1 MSSQTPAASQDF
13 VDAPTHP
20 ETRGIE
26 HVAPSERHGRARD
39 LFGVWA
45 APNVSVL
52 NLTIGATMILLGLEI
67 WQAVAVIVAANLLW
81 VLPGL
86 IAIAGPAAGTSGSVI
101 SRALYGV
108 IGNKVVVAFTG
119 WFISAVFLALNW
131 LASSFMGADL
141 LARWGFADPVL
152 GPVVV
157 TLVVSAITVLVAVYG
172 HALIIRSYTAISIG
186 LLVIFLAVTAFA
198 LPTVDW
204 GYRAPEALSGVP
216 LWSAVTIGFTII
228 ASTPLSYINSP
239 DIARYLPRET
249 KPSHIIAATAL
260 GGALPSI
267 FFTVV
272 GALIVTGLDGAAVD
286 AGIESAILGLLP
298 SWLGPLLVLG
308 VMVNTVALNGMTT
321 YTSSMALQSV
331 GVPIR
336 RIPSAIVVGVIGTAL
351 TLYLVMST
359 SLLDAVN
366 LMLQFLVV
374 VSGPAIAVFATD
386 IVLRRNRYD
395 AIDLFD
401 EARGGRYWYTAGWS
415 IPGMAA
421 VLVGGV
427 AAAVCLS
434 TDVWT
439 GPISEAMGWIDLSV
453 PAGIIVSALV
463 YLGLSRTVLGRFDE
477 TPAEPGTRAGR
488 VAPAATA
495 APAPPAASPAAPTT
509 EPAA

>member
-13 VDAPTHP
+13 VDAPTQP

-26 HVAPSERHGRARD
+26 YVSASERHGRARD

-52 NLTIGATMILLGLEI
+52 NFTIGATMILLGLEI

-81 VLPGL
+81 VFPGL

-101 SRALYGV
+101 SRAIYGV
-108 IGNKVVVAFTG
+108 IGNKVIIAFTG

-141 LARWGFADPVL
+141 LAQWGFDDPVL
-152 GPVVV
+152 GPVIV

-172 HALIIRSYTAISIG
+172 HALIIRSYTAISAG
-186 LLVIFLAVTAFA
+186 LLVIFLAVTVFA

-204 GYRAPEALSGVP
+204 SYQAPVPLTGVP
-216 LWSAVTIGFTII
+216 LWSAVTIGFTIL

-260 GGALPSI
+260 GGALPGI

-272 GALIVTGLDGAAVD
+272 GALIATGLSAAAID

-308 VMVNTVALNGMTT
+308 VVVNTIALNGMTT

-366 LMLQFLVV
+366 LMLQFLVI
-374 VSGPAIAVFATD
+374 VSGPAMAIFATD
-386 IVLRRNRYD
+386 IILRRNGYD

-401 EARGGRYWYTAGWS
+401 ERRGGKYWYAGGWS
-415 IPGMAA
+415 IPGMTA
-421 VLVGGV
+421 VVTGGI
-427 AAAVCLS
+427 ATALCLS

-439 GPISEAMGWIDLSV
+439 GPIAELLGWVDLSV
-453 PAGIIVSALV
+453 PVGMTVSALV
-463 YLGLSRTVLGRFDE
+463 YLGLSKAGFGRFDDAG
-477 TPAEPGTRAGR
+477 AESATQG
-488 VAPAATA
+488 APAAET
-495 APAPPAASPAAPTT
+495 ASPAASST
-509 EPAA
+509 ESAA

>member
-13 VDAPTHP
+13 VDAPTQP

-26 HVAPSERHGRARD
+26 VVSPSERHGRARD

-45 APNVSVL
+45 APNVSIL
-52 NLTIGATMILLGLEI
+52 NFTIGATMILLGLEI

-81 VLPGL
+81 VFPGL

-101 SRALYGV
+101 SRALYGI
-108 IGNKVVVAFTG
+108 IGNKVIIAFTG
-119 WFISAVFLALNW
+119 WLVSAVFLALNW

-141 LARWGFADPVL
+141 LAQWGFADPVL
-152 GPVVV
+152 GPVAV

-172 HALIIRSYTAISIG
+172 HGLIIKSYTAISIG

-204 GYRAPEALSGVP
+204 GYQAPEALTGVP
-216 LWSAVTIGFTII
+216 LWSAITIGFTIL

-260 GGALPSI
+260 GGALPGI

-272 GALIVTGLDGAAVD
+272 GALIVTGLTGPQLE

-298 SWLGPLLVLG
+298 TWLGPLLVLA
-308 VMVNTVALNGMTT
+308 VIVNTIALNGMTT

-336 RIPSAIVVGVIGTAL
+336 RIPSAIVIGVIGTAL

-359 SLLDAVN
+359 NLLDAVN
-366 LMLQFLVV
+366 LMLQFLVI
-374 VSGPAIAVFATD
+374 VSGPAMAIFATD
-386 IVLRRNRYD
+386 IVLRRNRYE
-395 AIDLFD
+395 ATDLFD
-401 EARGGRYWYTAGWS
+401 EERGGRYWYTAGWS
-415 IPGMAA
+415 IPGMTS
-421 VLVGGV
+421 VVVGGIAT
-427 AAAVCLS
+427 AACLS

-439 GPISEAMGWIDLSV
+439 GPVSEAMGWVDLSV
-453 PAGIIVSALV
+453 PVGMIVSALV
-463 YLGLSRTVLGRFDE
+463 YLGLSKTGLGRFE
-477 TPAEPGTRAGR
+477 EVPTARTAQVAEAAQPAR
-488 VAPAATA
+488 
-495 APAPPAASPAAPTT
+495 AASPAAPST

>member
-13 VDAPTHP
+13 VDAPTQP

-26 HVAPSERHGRARD
+26 VVSPSERHGRARD

-45 APNVSVL
+45 APNVSIL
-52 NLTIGATMILLGLEI
+52 NFTIGATMILLGLEI

-81 VLPGL
+81 VFPGL

-101 SRALYGV
+101 SRALYGI
-108 IGNKVVVAFTG
+108 IGNKVIIAFTG
-119 WFISAVFLALNW
+119 WLVSAVFLALNW

-141 LARWGFADPVL
+141 LAQWGFADPVF
-152 GPVVV
+152 GPVAV

-172 HALIIRSYTAISIG
+172 HGLIIKSYTAISIG

-204 GYRAPEALSGVP
+204 GYQAPEALTGVP
-216 LWSAVTIGFTII
+216 LWSAITIGFTIL

-260 GGALPSI
+260 GGALPGI

-272 GALIVTGLDGAAVD
+272 GALIVTGLTGPQLE

-298 SWLGPLLVLG
+298 TWLGPPLVLA
-308 VMVNTVALNGMTT
+308 VIVNTIALNGMTT

-336 RIPSAIVVGVIGTAL
+336 RIPSAIVIGVIGTAL

-359 SLLDAVN
+359 NLLDAVN
-366 LMLQFLVV
+366 LMLQFLVI
-374 VSGPAIAVFATD
+374 VSGPAMAIFATD

-395 AIDLFD
+395 ATDLFD
-401 EARGGRYWYTAGWS
+401 EERGGRYWYTAGWS
-415 IPGMAA
+415 IPGMTS
-421 VLVGGV
+421 VVVGGIAT
-427 AAAVCLS
+427 AACLS

-439 GPISEAMGWIDLSV
+439 GPVSEAMGWVDLSV
-453 PAGIIVSALV
+453 PVGMIVSALV
-463 YLGLSRTVLGRFDE
+463 YLGLSKTGLGRFE
-477 TPAEPGTRAGR
+477 EVPTARAAQVAEAAQPAR
-488 VAPAATA
+488 
-495 APAPPAASPAAPTT
+495 AASPADPST